1 MKVKANTGVLVPRE
15 DNPRRYVSDTEA
27 LDVPESTYYL
37 RRIADGDLLRIEENK
52 PVGDA
57 AALPAPAATPVVQ
70 PEPEKP
76 QTAAAKP
83 ESDNGVK

>member
-27 LDVPESTYYL
+27 LDVPESSYYL
-37 RRIADGDLLRIEENK
+37 RRIADGDLLRIEENETAS
-52 PVGDA
+52 DA

-70 PEPEKP
+70 PESAKP
-76 QTAAAKP
+76 QAETANPK
-83 ESDNGVK
+83 SDNGVK